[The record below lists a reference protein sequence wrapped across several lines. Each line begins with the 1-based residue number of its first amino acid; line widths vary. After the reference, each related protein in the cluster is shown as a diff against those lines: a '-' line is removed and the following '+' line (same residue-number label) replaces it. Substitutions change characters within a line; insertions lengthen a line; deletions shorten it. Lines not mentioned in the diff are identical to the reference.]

1 MKKLTES
8 DIIRIMREEWD
19 AKVLRLSEDVDAVL
33 QGKIGGK
40 DKMLLSP
47 QIKLKHNGSKLLY
60 TVVSVSPEEVVLKA
74 YDENEVEGAPPKEK
88 CFTVDKETLEKEYV
102 I

>member
-8 DIIRIMREEWD
+8 DVIRIMREEWD

-40 DKMLLSP
+40 NKILLSP
-47 QIKLKHNGSKLLY
+47 QIKLRHIDSKLLY
-60 TVVSVSPEEVVLKA
+60 TLVSVSPEEVVLKA
-74 YDENEVEGAPPKEK
+74 YEDNKMDGAPPEEK
-88 CFTVDKETLEKEYV
+88 CFTVDKKTLEKEYV

>member
-8 DIIRIMREEWD
+8 DVIRIMREEWD
-19 AKVLRLSEDVDAVL
+19 AKILRLSEDVDAVL

-40 DKMLLSP
+40 ENFLISP
-47 QIKLKHNGSKLLY
+47 QIKLKHKRSKLLY
-60 TVVSVSPEEVVLKA
+60 TVVSVSPEEVILKA
-74 YDENEVEGAPPKEK
+74 YDDNETDGAPPKEK
-88 CFTVDKETLEKEYV
+88 CFPVDKKTLENEYV